1 MITDRII
8 QVRGKVSN
16 DVPVCDVLVDL
27 QLDDKEQIVSVQLA
41 FGVRGYPADG
51 AYRVSYDFNGRSY
64 TDEVRISRREAIVG
78 FPSYPVTSLS

>member
-8 QVRGKVSN
+8 QVRGNVSN

-27 QLDDKEQIVSVQLA
+27 QLDDREQIVNVQLT

-51 AYRVSYDFNGRSY
+51 AYRVNYDFNGRSY
-64 TDEVRISRREAIVG
+64 MDEVKISRREAIVG
-78 FPSYPVTSLS
+78 FPF